1 MIQIKNILAPT
12 DFSVPSRHALKYAAE
27 LAKRFQAQ
35 LHLVTVVENVIP
47 LVPEAGML
55 FRAQA
60 DQLVEQQKAARHALE
75 RVADDP
81 ALLALKPRTRVL
93 AGSAHAEIL
102 ALAKSLEV
110 DLLVVGTHGRT
121 GLSHLFMGSVAEK
134 LVRLATCPVLTVHP
148 EGHQFVRPDQARSD
162 RL

>member
-1 MIQIKNILAPT
+1 MIQIRNILAPT

-27 LAKRFQAQ
+27 LAQRFGAQ

-55 FRAQA
+55 FGQQA
-60 DQLVEQQKAARHALE
+60 DQFAEQQKAAHHALE
-75 RVADDP
+75 KLAADP
-81 ALLALKPRTRVL
+81 GLQSLKPRIHVL
-93 AGSAHAEIL
+93 SGSAHAEIL
-102 ALAKSLEV
+102 EFAKQREI

-134 LVRLATCPVLTVHP
+134 IVRLAPCPVLTVHP
-148 EGHQFVRPDQARSD
+148 EGHQFVQGKPTK
-162 RL
+162 